1 MSIPNII
8 AIDGPAA
15 SGKNTVGLLLAQ
27 RLGYRFVDSGAMYR
41 ALAWWALQLDLD
53 FIDEAGLE
61 RLARDVHIEV
71 TPVDD
76 EHPQGGLMLDGEDVT
91 PHLHRPEV
99 DATVS
104 LVARIPGVRRIMVA
118 QQRALA
124 ARGKIVMVGRDIGTV
139 VLPDAGLKLYLDAG
153 VAERAR
159 RRHAE
164 LSAGGESDGYHQ
176 VLAALQNRDAID
188 TQREDSPLRP
198 APGARIIAT
207 DRLTAHQVAALVLQ
221 PCQQ

>member
-1 MSIPNII
+1 VSIPNII

-15 SGKNTVGLLLAQ
+15 SGKNTVGLLVAQ

-41 ALAWWALQLDLD
+41 ALARRALQLGLD
-53 FIDEAGLE
+53 FADEAGLE
-61 RLARDVHIEV
+61 RLARDIHIEV

-76 EHPQGGLMLDGEDVT
+76 EHPHGGLMLDGEDVT

-118 QQRALA
+118 QQRAIA
-124 ARGKIVMVGRDIGTV
+124 AQGKIVMAGRDIGTV

-153 VAERAR
+153 IAERAR

-164 LSAGGESDGYHQ
+164 LSVGGESDGYDQ
-176 VLAALQNRDAID
+176 VLAALENRDAID